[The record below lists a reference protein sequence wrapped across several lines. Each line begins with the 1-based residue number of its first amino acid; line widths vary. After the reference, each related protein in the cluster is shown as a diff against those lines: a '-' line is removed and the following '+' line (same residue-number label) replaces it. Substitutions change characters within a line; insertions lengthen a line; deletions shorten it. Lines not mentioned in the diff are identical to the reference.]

1 MEINACAWQAD
12 GSEEIEALTLA
23 DVLVRA
29 GVRVTIAA
37 VGGKPQNV
45 VTMSRG
51 AKVQADVAIE
61 ACVDRAFDLIVVPGV
76 SQRLPSCTQGRMTLT
91 DISVYRAGHA
101 GCCQPARLGGV
112 DDAAQAA
119 EAR

>member
-1 MEINACAWQAD
+1 M
-12 GSEEIEALTLA
+12 
-23 DVLVRA
+23 LVRG

-37 VGGKPQNV
+37 VGGKPQNI

-76 SQRLPSCTQGRMTLT
+76 RLHLQLMSTENER
-91 DISVYRAGHA
+91 
-101 GCCQPARLGGV
+101 
-112 DDAAQAA
+112 
-119 EAR
+119 